1 MTESQLQQQ
10 IRLAL
15 GREPDLVIWRNSV
28 GVAETN
34 GRKQR
39 FGLCKGS
46 ADLIGI
52 GPGGRFFALEIKTL
66 TGRIRPEQQL
76 FVDLV
81 NRRGGFAAIVR
92 SVDEAWQALT
102 AARRQ
107 LTEGAAW
114 TQQSDRIPNRTA

>member
-1 MTESQLQQQ
+1 MTESQLQQE
-10 IRLAL
+10 IRIAL
-15 GREPDLVIWRNSV
+15 GREPDLVLWRNSV
-28 GVAETN
+28 GVAEVD

-39 FGLCKGS
+39 FGLCRGS

-52 GPGGRFFALEIKTL
+52 GPGGVFFALEVKTQR
-66 TGRIRPEQQL
+66 GRIAPEQQL

-92 SVDEAWQALT
+92 SVDDARQALV

-107 LTEGAAW
+107 HGRAAW
-114 TQQSDRIPNRTA
+114 TQQPSPQNPA